1 MKYLTK
7 EWFLQF
13 ELSYANQFVKKSKRA
28 EKKDEH
34 FYNSLYKK
42 NLKRFIDLEKADSAY
57 LDPDEETRR
66 IEKYANEKNI
76 DDKERERRKYFRDYI
91 IVENEEF
98 KKAGAPFKF
107 DEKAIKERFDKYMM
121 PQRIELF
128 QHLPQYILD
137 KIADIGVFAFGYASA
152 EVKQLLR
159 PYCAELKR
167 KCHAL
172 EKQAERETDKAKKYL
187 SEKLRISG
195 YRELLLSDISIQNG
209 DIYLTFDD
217 GDKLLI
223 KGGKIIEK
231 EETKIYPL
239 NTYVPNSGY
248 TIIQAAELYRIG
260 EKFEIHFL
268 IENRD
273 EMDKGKVW
281 YLTIQGTDI
290 REIVTT
296 QNLMFREDLKKIQ
309 EKEKQK

>member
-1 MKYLTK
+1 M
-7 EWFLQF
+7 
-13 ELSYANQFVKKSKRA
+13 
-28 EKKDEH
+28 
-34 FYNSLYKK
+34 
-42 NLKRFIDLEKADSAY
+42 
-57 LDPDEETRR
+57 
-66 IEKYANEKNI
+66 
-76 DDKERERRKYFRDYI
+76 
-91 IVENEEF
+91 
-98 KKAGAPFKF
+98 
-107 DEKAIKERFDKYMM
+107 
-121 PQRIELF
+121 
-128 QHLPQYILD
+128 
-137 KIADIGVFAFGYASA
+137 
-152 EVKQLLR
+152 
-159 PYCAELKR
+159 
-167 KCHAL
+167 
-172 EKQAERETDKAKKYL
+172 
-187 SEKLRISG
+187 
-195 YRELLLSDISIQNG
+195 
-209 DIYLTFDD
+209 TFDD

-309 EKEKQK
+309 KKRNKNNGTVVCAYEYKAASPFFMRFLLIRAFPSCRFP

>member
-1 MKYLTK
+1 M
-7 EWFLQF
+7 
-13 ELSYANQFVKKSKRA
+13 
-28 EKKDEH
+28 
-34 FYNSLYKK
+34 
-42 NLKRFIDLEKADSAY
+42 
-57 LDPDEETRR
+57 
-66 IEKYANEKNI
+66 
-76 DDKERERRKYFRDYI
+76 
-91 IVENEEF
+91 
-98 KKAGAPFKF
+98 
-107 DEKAIKERFDKYMM
+107 
-121 PQRIELF
+121 
-128 QHLPQYILD
+128 
-137 KIADIGVFAFGYASA
+137 
-152 EVKQLLR
+152 
-159 PYCAELKR
+159 
-167 KCHAL
+167 
-172 EKQAERETDKAKKYL
+172 